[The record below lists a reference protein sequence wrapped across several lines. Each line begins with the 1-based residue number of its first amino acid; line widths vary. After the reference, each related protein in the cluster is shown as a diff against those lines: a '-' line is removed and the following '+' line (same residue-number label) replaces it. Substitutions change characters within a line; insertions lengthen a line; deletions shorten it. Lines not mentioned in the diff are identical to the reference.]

1 MIAAQTAA
9 GSSIA
14 GAPVVYGTGVIIAV
28 LVALPATTT
37 WVGSLVTV
45 AHEGGHVV
53 LAILSGRGPRDF
65 KVHESTGGGVTE
77 FGGGWGSRPHPGVFV
92 GDITP
97 PMLGLAGAYLV
108 LAGHAWSLLW
118 AAIVLLLA
126 AWAKAMDFFTG
137 LVVLLAGV
145 GIGWVAVRGSPD
157 LQTGLAVALVWLM
170 PLGGVRSLADLR
182 LGSDKSD
189 SGRLAHNTWI
199 PRVVWVAIFWFVAI
213 VCLAAGGAR
222 LLGL

>member
-1 MIAAQTAA
+1 MSPRAAASPSSAAA
-9 GSSIA
+9 GGVGLIL
-14 GAPVVYGTGVIIAV
+14 VY
-28 LVALPATTT
+28 
-37 WVGSLVTV
+37 
-45 AHEGGHVV
+45 
-53 LAILSGRGPRDF
+53 
-65 KVHESTGGGVTE
+65 
-77 FGGGWGSRPHPGVFV
+77 FV